1 MRICL
6 LTGGGYPYRRDALG
20 GWCRTLVDGL
30 DRFTFD
36 LLTITDREPTGGP
49 AYRLGRH
56 VASAH
61 AVTLAR
67 DERRRGDADEA
78 ATAAAV
84 LLCRGLLGE
93 QDHADEMFAAGL
105 RQLADIAVPGGTP
118 TSSSGPQTSAGVPLE
133 RSSGTPAQ
141 AARSPLTG
149 TPLADVLL
157 DAWRAGRAVAGPERL
172 PLPRLSVRDARSAA
186 TLLRHATRA
195 LAVQPAPADLVH
207 CVGGTTPLLAA
218 LAGHWRTGTPLL
230 LTEARAPVARLRP
243 AEERLSP
250 AVRTVL
256 RRFRRSVARTG
267 YGAAGLIAPLSEYH
281 HAWALRHGAR
291 PARMVP
297 VPAGVDPSDYATE
310 PEPQLAEPAL
320 VWAGS
325 GGPGSGLAPLLAA
338 FGSVVARVPGTVL
351 HLVGVTP
358 AHEDHC
364 AEQIDR
370 TGLGRAIRLHPLP
383 ADPRDRYAAGHVVLH
398 VPGPA
403 DPPYR
408 LIEAMM
414 SGRAVVGVDVG
425 PAAET
430 LGDAGVL
437 VPADDPAA
445 LAAACVDLLRSPERR
460 RALGDAARR
469 RALAHFTT
477 DRVVRAYGALYTD
490 LAGPPPARA
499 YELAL
504 AVPAPRAA
512 LPTTVRWLIR
522 EDT

>member
-36 LLTITDREPTGGP
+36 LLTVTDREPATGP
-49 AYRLGRH
+49 AYRLGRN
-56 VASAH
+56 VASVRA
-61 AVTLAR
+61 ATLAP
-67 DERRRGDADEA
+67 DERRRGDGSDA

-93 QDHADEMFAAGL
+93 QENADELFAGGL
-105 RQLADIAVPGGTP
+105 RRLAELAAPAPPGEP
-118 TSSSGPQTSAGVPLE
+118 
-133 RSSGTPAQ
+133 
-141 AARSPLTG
+141 ARSPLSG

-157 DAWRAGRAVAGPERL
+157 DAWRAGRAIAGPDRL
-172 PLPRLSVRDARSAA
+172 PLPRLSVRDARTAA

-195 LAVQPAPADLVH
+195 LAVQPAAADLVH

-218 LAGHWRTGTPLL
+218 LAGHFRTGTPLL

-267 YGAAGLIAPLSEYH
+267 YGAADLIAPLSEYH
-281 HAWALRHGAR
+281 HGWALRHGAT

-297 VPAGVDPSDYATE
+297 VPAGVDPSDFPTA
-310 PEPQLAEPAL
+310 PEPHVADPAL

-338 FGSVVARVPGTVL
+338 FGSVVAQVPGTVL

-364 AEQIDR
+364 AEQVDR

-383 ADPRDRYAAGHVVLH
+383 ADPRDRYAAGHVVVH

-414 SGRAVVGVDVG
+414 SGRAIVGMDIG

-437 VPADDPAA
+437 VPADDPDA
-445 LAAACVDLLRSPERR
+445 LAAACAGLLRSPDRR
-460 RALGDAARR
+460 RALGEAARQ
-469 RALAHFTT
+469 RALAYFTT

-490 LAGPPPARA
+490 LAGPPPAQA
-499 YELAL
+499 FELAL

-512 LPTTVRWLIR
+512 LPATVRWLIR